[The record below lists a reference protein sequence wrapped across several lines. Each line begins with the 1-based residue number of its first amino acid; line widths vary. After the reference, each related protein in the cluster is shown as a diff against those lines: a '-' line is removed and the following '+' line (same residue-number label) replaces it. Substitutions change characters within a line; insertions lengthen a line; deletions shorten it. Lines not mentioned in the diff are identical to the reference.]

1 MSRDWA
7 GGGGRFSKA
16 RWNAERGAAAENT
29 VAHARRGHVS
39 QATSAAVPSIT
50 FRRRLTKPGGELA
63 VLVEATSPPRTSPV
77 PRPGNWYLEIPLA
90 SPSVADLPH
99 AVLARLG

>member
-7 GGGGRFSKA
+7 GGGGRFSKVS
-16 RWNAERGAAAENT
+16 WNAERGAAAENT
-29 VAHARRGHVS
+29 VAHARPGHVS

-50 FRRRLTKPGGELA
+50 FRRRLTEPDGELW
-63 VLVEATSPPRTSPV
+63 VLLEATSPRGTSPCS
-77 PRPGNWYLEIPLA
+77 RPVNWSLEIPLA
-90 SPSVADLPH
+90 SRSIADLPH